1 VSRIKNRRIEK
12 RFRFRA
18 LLAFGGVVD
27 TIEGMSPAHLAV
39 NIAIAMLIT
48 VAGGAAGAREQVPED
63 PQDTAPYL
71 VAPFENAS
79 PVASLD
85 WMSTALA
92 VTLAEKLEAHPS
104 LRPVYGGAILDGFE
118 KAFVPQKIAQKAHD
132 LGARWV
138 FSGSFSRPQWKS
150 EMKVRLYAVVEASD
164 SLPEPTLRLVA
175 EVGSTGEQKALLDQL
190 DANLFG
196 VLQKMTWTLDAD
208 SIAMMKRRPTRDLYA
223 FTLYGRALDWY
234 FGFGTARDL
243 PKAEKALKKVAL
255 IDPKFA
261 EAHRYLG
268 RVYVDQGERARASS
282 QYAYALDLKP
292 GYYAALFGQ
301 ARLFRAEGNR
311 ARATELTEKSLEVR
325 PYDIEAREM
334 LGELLWEA
342 ADLDRG
348 QQELLKVTAVQPR
361 NLGARRTLALIYA
374 ARGDTAD
381 LAAELE
387 RVQELAPEDL
397 DVKLDLGSAYQR
409 IGDNEKA
416 IAAYE
421 EVVKRQP
428 KNVQALKMLGDCYRR
443 HKDPEKA
450 IAAYQRARKLAPEDP
465 RPYFLLGAAYQE
477 AGDDTRAEAV
487 FQDAQQ
493 FHRYLGEA
501 WINLGS
507 LAFRR
512 GDLSKANWYL
522 SRAVVRAANRPKA
535 HFNYALVLSAKKERD
550 RALEELK
557 IAGDLDPQDAEI
569 PYLIGVILLRQ
580 GRLEEAKKAFE
591 EALKLRPDHDD
602 ARHNLAL
609 LEDLEKRYGGE
620 HAGVGAQ

>member
-1 VSRIKNRRIEK
+1 MEK
-12 RFRFRA
+12 RFLRLA
-18 LLAFGGVVD
+18 LLAFAGALD
-27 TIEGMSPAHLAV
+27 TIEGMSLAHLRV
-39 NIAIAMLIT
+39 NIALALVCGVIW
-48 VAGGAAGAREQVPED
+48 AREQVPED
-63 PQDTAPYL
+63 PQETAPYIVVPL
-71 VAPFENAS
+71 ENAS
-79 PVASLD
+79 PVAALD

-92 VTLAEKLEAHPS
+92 ITMAEKLEAHPA
-104 LRPVYGGAILDGFE
+104 LRPVYGGGVVDGFG
-118 KAFVPQKIAQKAHD
+118 KAFDAERIAQKAHD
-132 LGARWV
+132 VGAKWV
-138 FSGSFSRPQWKS
+138 FGGSFSRPNWKS
-150 EMKVRLYAVVEASD
+150 EMKVRLYAVVDASD
-164 SLPEPTLRLVA
+164 AVPQPSLRLAA

-196 VLQKMTWTLDAD
+196 VLQKMSWSADAE
-208 SIAMMKRRPTRDLYA
+208 SIAMMKRRPTKDLYA
-223 FTLYGRALDWY
+223 FTLWGRGLNQY
-234 FGFGTARDL
+234 FGFAGPKEL
-243 PKAEKALKKVAL
+243 PKAEKTLKKVCL

-268 RVYVDQGERARASS
+268 RVYLDEGERARASS

-301 ARLFRAEGNR
+301 ARLFRLEGNR
-311 ARATELTEKSLEVR
+311 ARATELTEKALEVR
-325 PYDIEAREM
+325 PYDVEARET
-334 LGELLWEA
+334 LGELYWEN
-342 ADLDRG
+342 ADLDKA
-348 QQELLKVTAVQPR
+348 QSELLKVTAVQPK

-374 ARGDTAD
+374 AKGETAE
-381 LAAELE
+381 LATELE

-397 DVKLDLGSAYQR
+397 EVKLDLGSAYQR

-416 IAAYE
+416 IGAYE

-443 HKDPEKA
+443 NKDPEKA
-450 IAAYQRARKLAPEDP
+450 IAAYQRAKKLAPEDP
-465 RPYFLLGAAYQE
+465 RPYFLLGAAYEE
-477 AGDDTRAEAV
+477 AGDDNRAEAV

-493 FHRYLGEA
+493 FRRYLGEA

-522 SRAVVRAANRPKA
+522 SRAVVRAPTRPKG

-550 RALEELK
+550 RALDELK

-569 PYLIGVILLRQ
+569 PYLAGVILLRQ
-580 GRLEEAKKAFE
+580 GRLEEARHAFE
-591 EALKLRPDHDD
+591 EALKRKPEHAD
-602 ARHNLAL
+602 AKHNLAL

-620 HAGVGAQ
+620 HAGSGAK

>member
-1 VSRIKNRRIEK
+1 MEN

-27 TIEGMSPAHLAV
+27 TIEGMSPAHVRV
-39 NIAIAMLIT
+39 NFALAMLI
-48 VAGGAAGAREQVPED
+48 GAAVAREQVPED
-63 PQDTAPYL
+63 PTETAPYM
-71 VAPFENAS
+71 VAPFENGS

-85 WMSTALA
+85 WMSNALA
-92 VTLAEKLEAHPS
+92 ITLAEKLETHPS
-104 LRPVYGGAILDGFE
+104 LRPVYGGGIVDGFPKSFDAE
-118 KAFVPQKIAQKAHD
+118 KVAQRAHD

-138 FSGSFSRPQWKS
+138 FSGAFSRPNWKS

-164 SLPEPTLRLVA
+164 TVPQPTLRLAA
-175 EVGSTGEQKALLDQL
+175 EVGSVGSDKAILDQL

-196 VLQKMTWTLDAD
+196 VLQKMSWTLDAE
-208 SIAMMKRRPTRDLYA
+208 SIAMMKRRPTKDLYA
-223 FTLYGRALDWY
+223 FTLYGRALNLY
-234 FGFGTARDL
+234 FGYGVPRDL
-243 PKAEKALKKVAL
+243 PKAEKLLKKVAL

-268 RVYVDQGERARASS
+268 RVYLDEGERARASS

-301 ARLFRAEGNR
+301 ARLFRMEGNH
-311 ARATELTEKSLEVR
+311 ARATELTEKALDVR
-325 PYDIEAREM
+325 PYDVEAREM

-342 ADLDRG
+342 ADLDRA
-348 QQELLKVTAVQPR
+348 QAELLKVTAVQPR

-374 ARGDTAD
+374 AKGDTAD

-397 DVKLDLGSAYQR
+397 EVKLDLGSAYQR

-416 IAAYE
+416 ISAYE
-421 EVVKRQP
+421 DVVKRQP

-450 IAAYQRARKLAPEDP
+450 IGAYQRAKKLAPEDP

-477 AGDDTRAEAV
+477 AGDDQKAEAI

-493 FHRYLGEA
+493 FRRYIGEA

-507 LAFRR
+507 LAYRK

-522 SRAVVRAANRPKA
+522 SRAVLRSPTRPKA

-550 RALEELK
+550 RALDELK
-557 IAGDLDPQDAEI
+557 IASDLDPEDAEI
-569 PYLIGVILLRQ
+569 PYLVGVICLRQ
-580 GRLEEAKKAFE
+580 GRLEDAKHAFE
-591 EALKLRPDHDD
+591 DALRRRPDHAD

-620 HAGVGAQ
+620 HAATGAK